1 MDLGHRMGMSSK
13 VFLNVRMN
21 EDIVNSNNSK
31 ISAAI
36 ASVWHR
42 MGIPVRIIW
51 DIMPPYPIIQGVLEA
66 KEVSPSGKHM
76 ILIKTDIVEVDGF
89 TFEILKVGEA
99 LRARCTKSNRAI
111 RIDRLIPTV
120 GHKE

>member
-1 MDLGHRMGMSSK
+1 MSSK
-13 VFLNVRMN
+13 VFLNVRMS
-21 EDIVNSNNSK
+21 EDVVNSNNSK
-31 ISAAI
+31 ISAAL
-36 ASVWHR
+36 ASAWH
-42 MGIPVRIIW
+42 GIVKPVRIIW
-51 DIMPPYPIIQGVLEA
+51 DIMPPYPMIQGVLEA
-66 KEVSPSGKHM
+66 KEISPSGKHI

-89 TFEILKVGEA
+89 TFDILKVGEA